1 MNYIDTKYINLV
13 SVRLGK
19 FAEKKK
25 GLYNFRCPYCGD
37 SQKYKNKCRG
47 YLFLKKNDIIYKC
60 HNCGVGRSLANFLK
74 DQDSNL
80 HDQYVMERYKSGLTG
95 KATNTPD
102 PVFDFPKPTF
112 KKKEICSELTKLS
125 DLNKSHFA
133 FKYLSDRGIKDLS
146 DFYFCPSFM
155 EWTNKHKKVFK
166 NIKNDEPRI
175 IIPLRDEKGVLFGFQ
190 GRSLGKNPLKY
201 ITIMLD
207 EDSPKIYG
215 LDKVDTSQTVY
226 IVEGPF
232 DSTFV
237 KNSVALCGSDGDIV
251 NLKGGKKVYVYD
263 NEPRNREIVRRVKQ
277 RIDGGESVIIWPN
290 YISEKDI
297 NDMVLGGHNVQS
309 VLDLN
314 TYSGLEAKLNFNNW
328 KRI

>member
-13 SVRLGK
+13 SVRLNK
-19 FAEKKK
+19 FAEKKR

-47 YLFLKKNDIIYKC
+47 YLFLKKNDIIFKC

-74 DQDSNL
+74 DQDINL

-125 DLNKSHFA
+125 DLNKSH
-133 FKYLSDRGIKDLS
+133 K
-146 DFYFCPSFM
+146 
-155 EWTNKHKKVFK
+155 WTNQHKKVFK

-175 IIPLRDEKGVLFGFQ
+175 IIPLRDEKGALFGFQ

-207 EDSPKIYG
+207 EESPKIYG

-237 KNSVALCGSDGDIV
+237 KNSVALCGSDGDVV

-263 NEPRNREIVRRVKQ
+263 NEPRNKEIVRRVKQ

-309 VLDLN
+309 VLELN
-314 TYSGLEAKLNFNNW
+314 TYSGLEAKLKFNNW
-328 KRI
+328 KKI